1 MLFSKRRQTN
11 CQNQNDLSS
20 KKLSQ
25 AHNKKRPCWY
35 PPKSARSLYFDLY
48 VGIESVP
55 KQQ

>member
-11 CQNQNDLSS
+11 YQNQNDLSS

-48 VGIESVP
+48 VGIQSVP
-55 KQQ
+55 KQ